1 MADIKGILGT
11 KLGMTQIFDDTRAIP
26 VTVIKAGPC
35 FVAQVKTEAKDG
47 YSAVQLA
54 FGPTRPNGLTK
65 PEQGHFDA
73 HGGQTGR
80 HVVEIRTDDA
90 ASYEPGQEL
99 RADVFEPGER
109 ADVVGVSKGKGFA
122 GPMKRHGFS
131 GLSSSHGTERK
142 HRSPGAIGACA
153 TPSRVFKGMRMAG
166 QMGNERVTVLNL
178 EIVRADRR
186 AQPAAPAG
194 RDPGPRGRPGDGPFG
209 REGTR
214 LEGRALMPKVDVVS
228 VAGKKVGT
236 RDLAPEVFEAK
247 VSVPLMHQVVLAG
260 FASIRRGTHST
271 KTRGEVSGGG
281 RKPWRQKG
289 TGRARQGS
297 NRSPQWTGGG
307 VVHGPHPRDHEMR
320 VNKKMKRGALRSAL
334 TDALTSGKLSVVQD
348 LAFDAPKTK
357 TAAEVLDTLE
367 LGGKVLLV
375 LPLPSDSGA
384 VEKSFRNI
392 RGVRVAYARS
402 LGVYEVIAADHL
414 VITESALDVV
424 EGSPAEEARAE
435 KPAKE
440 PAENE
445 PAEKPA
451 AEGEA
456 E

>member
-1 MADIKGILGT
+1 
-11 KLGMTQIFDDTRAIP
+11 
-26 VTVIKAGPC
+26 
-35 FVAQVKTEAKDG
+35 
-47 YSAVQLA
+47 
-54 FGPTRPNGLTK
+54 
-65 PEQGHFDA
+65 
-73 HGGQTGR
+73 
-80 HVVEIRTDDA
+80 
-90 ASYEPGQEL
+90 
-99 RADVFEPGER
+99 
-109 ADVVGVSKGKGFA
+109 
-122 GPMKRHGFS
+122 
-131 GLSSSHGTERK
+131 
-142 HRSPGAIGACA
+142 
-153 TPSRVFKGMRMAG
+153 
-166 QMGNERVTVLNL
+166 
-178 EIVRADRR
+178 
-186 AQPAAPAG
+186 
-194 RDPGPRGRPGDGPFG
+194 
-209 REGTR
+209 
-214 LEGRALMPKVDVVS
+214 MPKVDVVS

-236 RDLAPEVFEAK
+236 RDLASEVFEAK

-334 TDALTSGKLSVVQD
+334 TDALTSGKLRVVQD
-348 LAFDAPKTK
+348 LEFDAPKTK

-402 LGVYEVIAADHL
+402 LGVYEVISADHL

-424 EGSPAEEARAE
+424 EGSPAKEHAEEPAAKERAE
-435 KPAKE
+435 EPAPMGSAPAKASTE
-440 PAENE
+440 MAP
-445 PAEKPA
+445 
-451 AEGEA
+451 EGEA
-456 E
+456 EPTTEAATTEAGGEAE